1 MVTFITVYHIG
12 VVITNEIGSY
22 EFVGIKETFL
32 LNEFPTLVNVIRLVC
47 KRLAWMDGG
56 CEVQFKDRIDISL
69 SNSPRMKMMSPV
81 CDENE

>member
-1 MVTFITVYHIG
+1 
-12 VVITNEIGSY
+12 
-22 EFVGIKETFL
+22 
-32 LNEFPTLVNVIRLVC
+32 LVC

-69 SNSPRMKMMSPV
+69 SNSPRMKMMSLV